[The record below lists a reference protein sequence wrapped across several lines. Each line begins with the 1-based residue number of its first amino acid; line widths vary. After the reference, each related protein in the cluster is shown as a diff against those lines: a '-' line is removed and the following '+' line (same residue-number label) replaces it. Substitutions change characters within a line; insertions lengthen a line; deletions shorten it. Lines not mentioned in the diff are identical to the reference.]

1 MIRQFSDCL
10 VPGPLVYVNRIDAF
24 VTSTYACRAECYKYQ
39 ALASAQSDIG
49 ATNQGGGFNKMG
61 LLSIRMALVE
71 WSLNL
76 GEPCRQIVEGKF
88 ISGEK
93 KVSVELIFLC
103 EYSIFLVKD
112 SGGLMQMRRLDRSP
126 LCISSYVVK

>member
-10 VPGPLVYVNRIDAF
+10 VPGPLIYVSRIDAF
-24 VTSTYACRAECYKYQ
+24 VTCNYACRAECYRYH
-39 ALASAQSDIG
+39 ALASAQADIG
-49 ATNQGGGFNKMG
+49 SSAGGAYNKMG

-88 ISGEK
+88 IPAEK
-93 KVSVELIFLC
+93 KITTEIVFLC
-103 EYSIFLVKD
+103 EHSIFLVKD
-112 SGGLMQMRRLDRSP
+112 SGGLMQMRRLDRTP
-126 LCISSYVVK
+126 LCMSSYISK